1 MQYSRHFLL
10 LSFLAMARRKVKL
23 SFITNDGARKSTFKK
38 RKKGIIKK
46 VSEITTL
53 CDIKA
58 AAIIYSPYDSQP
70 EVWPNHTAA
79 HSLLTRFQN
88 MPEMEKSRKM
98 VDQETYLKQR
108 IDKVREQIKKLQKE
122 NREKEV
128 TRVMYDCLKGRTL
141 KDLQLRDINDL
152 GWVIDR
158 HLREIEIRK
167 RAIKEEEEDRK
178 QDLLNQVKAAKM
190 ETAAAERGA
199 GVMRMSAYEKGG
211 SSSQVQV
218 QVQQQQPQ
226 QLAAME
232 AQTLEQLQMMQ
243 IVANRQQAHQNPWFV
258 DIMNPPPPPAGL
270 PDQTM
275 GFMHPPPPPPAP
287 FGDYNSL
294 NAMWSNNF
302 RFP

>member
-1 MQYSRHFLL
+1 
-10 LSFLAMARRKVKL
+10 MARRKVRL
-23 SFITNDGARKSTFKK
+23 SFITNDGSRKSTFKK

-70 EVWPNHTAA
+70 EVWPNPTAA

-108 IDKVREQIKKLQKE
+108 IAKVREQIRKLQKE

-128 TRVMYDCLKGRTL
+128 TRVMFDCLKGRTL
-141 KDLQLRDINDL
+141 QDLQLRDLNDL

-158 HLREIEIRK
+158 HLREIEVRK
-167 RAIKEEEEDRK
+167 RDIKEEDKEDRK
-178 QDLLNQVKAAKM
+178 HGQLNQVKAAQM

-199 GVMRMSAYEKGG
+199 GVMRMSAYEEG
-211 SSSQVQV
+211 SSQMQVQV
-218 QVQQQQPQ
+218 QVKQQQPL

-232 AQTLEQLQMMQ
+232 AQTLEQLQIMQ
-243 IVANRQQAHQNPWFV
+243 IAANRQQAHQNPWFV

-275 GFMHPPPPPPAP
+275 GFMHPPPQP
-287 FGDYNSL
+287 FGDYNSHS
-294 NAMWSNNF
+294 AMWSNNF